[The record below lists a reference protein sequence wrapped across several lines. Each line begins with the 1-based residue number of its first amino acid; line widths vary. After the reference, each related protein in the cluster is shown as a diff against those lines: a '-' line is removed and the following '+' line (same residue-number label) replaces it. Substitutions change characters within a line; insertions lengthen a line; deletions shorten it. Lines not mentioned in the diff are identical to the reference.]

1 MIRIRILIFTRTD
14 LDPTIVL
21 RVHSFYMKLCL
32 ASLFFFTYSE
42 RLAFTTVSL
51 VFFHFA
57 YICPSIKCAKSLSLL
72 EINKIHTV
80 PVIYRFPL

>member
-32 ASLFFFTYSE
+32 ASLFFLLIRNRRIVKNHTV
-42 RLAFTTVSL
+42 LVITVSFYNSVL
-51 VFFHFA
+51 SVFCL
-57 YICPSIKCAKSLSLL
+57 YMPVNKVRQKSFSA
-72 EINKIHTV
+72 
-80 PVIYRFPL
+80 

>member
-42 RLAFTTVSL
+42 PTNRTVSL
-51 VFFHFA
+51 VFFA

>member
-32 ASLFFFTYSE
+32 ASL
-42 RLAFTTVSL
+42 
-51 VFFHFA
+51 VFFLPIRNRRIEQCPYVVFFA